1 MSSDDIPD
9 PEEIDSLED
18 VKTLFAAMQ
27 QRDDELQS
35 ALESKYQWAVEDII
49 TLEDRV
55 EALQQENEALK
66 DRVARLEQ
74 SQEDIHATMPKQ
86 QRDKQAKVRAI
97 LAYAT
102 NEATGGQSGVKVET
116 GEATAAAGC
125 SRNSALRLMD
135 EIGAKL
141 SWAKVRN
148 PGGPQPKELRLA
160 IKDRDVEELMTDVQE
175 AFMDRGE
182 AAA

>member
-1 MSSDDIPD
+1 MSSDAPD

-35 ALESKYQWAVEDII
+35 NLESKYRLAVEDVIELEERVE
-49 TLEDRV
+49 TLE
-55 EALQQENEALK
+55 QENRAL
-66 DRVARLEQ
+66 RNRITQLEQ

-97 LAYAT
+97 LEYAT

-141 SWAKVRN
+141 SWAAVKN
-148 PGGPQPKELRLA
+148 PGGPQPKELRLT
-160 IKDRDVEELMTDVQE
+160 IKDRDVEELMVDVRD
-175 AFMDRGE
+175 AFRDGGE